1 MQHAGARGE
10 PVAGLSGVLRLTA
23 GLAILALAA
32 ALAAL
37 VVLDAIPRDR
47 VAPYGQRILLLTL
60 IVGLAAGGIGGL
72 VRWGRRSC
80 ALLLLGSQ
88 ENLSF
93 ATRMAPFRITMPAL
107 VAITGQSVLSTP

>member
-32 ALAAL
+32 LAAL
-37 VVLDAIPRDR
+37 VVLDAIPSDR